1 MNHLRKIT
9 LAALIAGFALPVSA
23 EDLDKLIPDAAEIFG
38 RFKREDQI
46 NMELLKDAKGIVIL
60 NYSGFAIGIGGTGG
74 DGILMA
80 RKDDGSWTG
89 PCAITTDGGNIG
101 IKVGGSDNDVVLLLM
116 KAGVVN
122 KWAKG
127 GHFASAAASAVLG
140 PKGADAVDA
149 SMRDRD
155 FNAYVWNKGAELG
168 VSFGGFDVNINDEAN
183 ADYYDK
189 PAISAEDIISG
200 KVEVPAGKKDSLN
213 RLYDML
219 K

>member
-1 MNHLRKIT
+1 MKHLRKIL
-9 LAALIAGFALPVSA
+9 LAALMAGLALPASA
-23 EDLDKLIPDAAEIFG
+23 EDLDKLVPDAAEIFG
-38 RFKREDQI
+38 RFKREDLI
-46 NMELLKDAKGIVIL
+46 NMDLVKDAKGIVIL
-60 NYSGFAIGIGGTGG
+60 NYTGFAIGIGGTGG
-74 DGILMA
+74 DGILFA
-80 RKDDGSWTG
+80 RKDDGGWTG

-127 GHFASAAASAVLG
+127 GHFGSAAASAVLG

>member
-1 MNHLRKIT
+1 M
-9 LAALIAGFALPVSA
+9 
-23 EDLDKLIPDAAEIFG
+23 DLV
-38 RFKREDQI
+38 
-46 NMELLKDAKGIVIL
+46 KDAKGIVIL
-60 NYSGFAIGIGGTGG
+60 NYTGFAIGIGGTGG
-74 DGILMA
+74 DGILFA

-127 GHFASAAASAVLG
+127 GHFGSAAASAVLG

>member
-1 MNHLRKIT
+1 MKHLRKIL
-9 LAALIAGFALPVSA
+9 LAALMAGFALPASA
-23 EDLDKLIPDAAEIFG
+23 EDLDKLVPDAAEIFG
-38 RFKREDQI
+38 RFKREDLI
-46 NMELLKDAKGIVIL
+46 NMDLVKDAKGIVIL
-60 NYSGFAIGIGGTGG
+60 NYTGFAIGIGGTGG
-74 DGILMA
+74 DGILFA
-80 RKDDGSWTG
+80 RKDDGGWTG

-127 GHFASAAASAVLG
+127 GHFGSAAASAVLG

-168 VSFGGFDVNINDEAN
+168 VSFGG
-183 ADYYDK
+183 
-189 PAISAEDIISG
+189 
-200 KVEVPAGKKDSLN
+200 L
-213 RLYDML
+213 
-219 K
+219 

>member
-1 MNHLRKIT
+1 MNQLRNIL
-9 LAALIAGFALPVSA
+9 LAGLIAGFALPVAA
-23 EDLDKLIPDAAEIFG
+23 EDLDKLIPNAVEIFG
-38 RFKREDQI
+38 RFKREDLI
-46 NMELLKDAKGIVIL
+46 NMSLVKDAKGIVIL
-60 NYSGFAIGIGGTGG
+60 NYTGFAIGIGGTGG

-122 KWAKG
+122 KWTKG
-127 GHFASAAASAVLG
+127 DHFGSASASAVLG

-183 ADYYDK
+183 ANYYDK

-200 KVEVPAGKKDSLN
+200 KVAVPESKKDAIT

>member
-1 MNHLRKIT
+1 MKHLRKIL
-9 LAALIAGFALPVSA
+9 LAALMAGLALPAAA
-23 EDLDKLIPDAAEIFG
+23 EDLDKLVPDAAEIFG
-38 RFKREDQI
+38 RFKREDLI
-46 NMELLKDAKGIVIL
+46 NMGLVKDAKGIVIL
-60 NYSGFAIGIGGTGG
+60 NYTGFAIGIGGTGG
-74 DGILMA
+74 DGILFA

-200 KVEVPAGKKDSLN
+200 KVDVPAGKKDSLN